1 MTGVRTSSVTKIS
14 EYSDRSRRVGRA
26 MAARRRLTAQEDG
39 PGARRGGRL
48 WVNGRELGG
57 TDPRHAHLAL
67 SFD

>member
-1 MTGVRTSSVTKIS
+1 
-14 EYSDRSRRVGRA
+14 
-26 MAARRRLTAQEDG
+26 MAARRRLTAQEDR
-39 PGARRGGRL
+39 PGGRRGGRL